1 MLVNNAS
8 VTPLIPLG
16 DLEAVTDEVWDT
28 ILAVINVMGM
38 FYSARG
44 LAPYVNAR
52 GWDAIVNVGSIAG
65 LTGNGSS
72 LPHAVSKAAVA
83 GLTKSL
89 AHALALEI
97 RVCCVAPGIVATRW
111 RKVREEQIEHLRR
124 EALLRRTTTPE
135 DIAELSCTLLEQ
147 EAITG
152 QTFVIRSGQTI
163 E

>member
-1 MLVNNAS
+1 LLVNNAS

-16 DLEAVTDEVWDT
+16 DLEAVKDEVWDT
-28 ILAVINVMGM
+28 ILAVNVMGM
-38 FYSARG
+38 FYSACG

-52 GWDAIVNVGSIAG
+52 GRDAIVNVGSIAG

-89 AHALALEI
+89 AHALAPEI

-111 RKVREEQIEHLRR
+111 WKGREEKIEHLRR

-135 DIAELSCTLLEQ
+135 DVAELSCTLLEQ

-152 QTFVIRSGQTI
+152 QTSVIDSGQTI
-163 E
+163 

>member
-28 ILAVINVMGM
+28 ILAVNVTGM

-52 GWDAIVNVGSIAG
+52 GRDDIVNVGSIAG

-72 LPHAVSKAAVA
+72 LPHVVSKAAVA

-89 AHALALEI
+89 AHALAPEI

-111 RKVREEQIEHLRR
+111 RKDARR
-124 EALLRRTTTPE
+124 R
-135 DIAELSCTLLEQ
+135 
-147 EAITG
+147 
-152 QTFVIRSGQTI
+152 
-163 E
+163 